1 MRIKLLLICA
11 AILSCTISFAQF
23 TQGKSKAMDNTH
35 SSWNSFYLQYNSIGT
50 NWQAKNADEIGLYGW
65 KDYARK
71 EYLEKCL
78 KDRMN
83 GMTIGYSHTSR
94 VFPIWLEYGGAL
106 QYGWYSDSGVYHDAK
121 FPVRVKLSMLTF
133 TAPISVLYNY
143 KIPNSNIGLEPKVG
157 LYFRYNIYGKID
169 VEESEKSANVTEY
182 YNINIFDED
191 IKGKRL
197 QLGLHAG
204 FNITYKN
211 YFIGI
216 SYGSDLSKIYDGYAD
231 VKLNQTSVTAG
242 FRF

>member
-11 AILSCTISFAQF
+11 AILSCTMSFAQF

-35 SSWNSFYLQYNSIGT
+35 SCWNSFYLQYNSIGT
-50 NWQAKNADEIGLYGW
+50 NWQAKNADELGLEGW
-65 KDYARK
+65 MSYARK

-83 GMTIGYSHTSR
+83 GMTIGYSHTSS

-106 QYGWYSDSGVYHDAK
+106 QYGWYSDSGIYPDTKWSVK
-121 FPVRVKLSMLTF
+121 VKLSMLTF

-143 KIPNSNIGLEPKVG
+143 KLPNSNLGLEPKVG

-169 VEESEKSANVTEY
+169 AEESANVTY
-182 YNINIFDED
+182 DYPNINIFDED
-191 IKGKRL
+191 INGKRL
-197 QLGLHAG
+197 QLGLLAG

-216 SYGSDLSKIYDGYAD
+216 SYCRDLSKIYDGYAD

>member
-11 AILSCTISFAQF
+11 AILSSTTSFAQF

-35 SSWNSFYLQYNSIGT
+35 SSWNSFYLQYNSMGA
-50 NWQAKNADEIGLYGW
+50 NWQAKNADEIGLEDW
-65 KDYARK
+65 MDYAHK

-83 GMTIGYSHTSR
+83 GMTIGYSHTNR

-106 QYGWYSDSGVYHDAK
+106 QYGWYSDSGIYPDTKWSVK
-121 FPVRVKLSMLTF
+121 VKLSMLTF
-133 TAPISVLYNY
+133 TAPINILYNY
-143 KIPNSNIGLEPKVG
+143 NIPNSNIGLEPKVG
-157 LYFRYNIYGKID
+157 IYFRYNIYGKID
-169 VEESEKSANVTEY
+169 AEESADVTKNS
-182 YNINIFDED
+182 NINIFDD
-191 IKGKRL
+191 NINGKRL
-197 QLGLHAG
+197 QLGWHAG
-204 FNITYKN
+204 FNLTYKD

>member
-1 MRIKLLLICA
+1 M
-11 AILSCTISFAQF
+11 SFAQF

-35 SSWNSFYLQYNSIGT
+35 SSWNSFYFQYNSIGT
-50 NWQAKNADEIGLYGW
+50 NWLAKNADELGLVRW
-65 KDYARK
+65 ESVHK

-78 KDRMN
+78 RDKMN
-83 GMTIGYSHTSR
+83 GITIGYSHTSR

-106 QYGWYSDSGVYHDAK
+106 QYVWYSDSGIYPNTAWSVK
-121 FPVRVKLSMLTF
+121 VKLSMLTF

-143 KIPNSNIGLEPKVG
+143 KIPNSNIGLEPKIG
-157 LYFRYNIYGKID
+157 LYFRYNIYGNID
-169 VEESEKSANVTEY
+169 VEESANVTKDT
-182 YNINIFDED
+182 NINIFDED
-191 IKGKRL
+191 IKGKQL

-211 YFIGI
+211 FFIGI

-231 VKLNQTSVTAG
+231 VKLNQTSVSAG

>member
-11 AILSCTISFAQF
+11 AILSCTMSFAQF

-35 SSWNSFYLQYNSIGT
+35 SSWNNFYLQYNSIGM
-50 NWQAKNADEIGLYGW
+50 NWQAKNADETPGLEDW
-65 KDYARK
+65 MDYAHK

-83 GMTIGYSHTSR
+83 GMTIGYSHTTR

-106 QYGWYSDSGVYHDAK
+106 QYGWYSNSGVYPETAWSVK
-121 FPVRVKLSMLTF
+121 VKLSMLTF

-143 KIPNSNIGLEPKVG
+143 KIPNSDISLEPKVG
-157 LYFRYNIYGKID
+157 LYFRYNIYGEID
-169 VEESEKSANVTEY
+169 AEESANVTEKS
-182 YNINIFDED
+182 NINIFDEN
-191 IKGKRL
+191 INGHRL
-197 QLGLHAG
+197 QLGWHAG
-204 FNITYKN
+204 LNITYKS

-216 SYGSDLSKIYDGYAD
+216 SYGSDLSKIYDSYAD